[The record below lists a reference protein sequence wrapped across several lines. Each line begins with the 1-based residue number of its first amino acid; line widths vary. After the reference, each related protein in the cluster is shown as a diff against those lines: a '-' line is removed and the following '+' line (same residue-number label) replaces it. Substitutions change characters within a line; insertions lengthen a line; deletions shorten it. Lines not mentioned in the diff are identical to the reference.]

1 MNGRSGSAYQGIA
14 IKLIIINV
22 VIFVLQMLTGNML
35 VEHQFGNR
43 LVDIPAITY
52 YLGLIP
58 SMVVK
63 EGYIWQ
69 LFTYMF
75 LHSPQTLFHLF
86 FNMYA
91 LMLFGIPVEQVWG
104 GKRFLQYYLFC
115 GIGAGITILTINL
128 ISGGMGYYIPTIGA
142 SGAVFGLL
150 LAFGILFPNAE
161 LLLFF
166 IIPIKAKYLVVLF
179 GGIELFLELF
189 GGRTSISHLG
199 HLGGLFFG
207 IVFFLIFKK
216 RALRFKTKLYRASAA
231 NQRKSPPKISSRD
244 EKSREESI
252 NQMQQTIMK
261 KLHRGGQK
269 ELTDD
274 EIQYIK
280 YLEIMLGDDAEKSCD
295 DTEYDIESGTCRGCD
310 NRDACFLIETRKF
323 VD

>member
-43 LVDIPAITY
+43 LENIPAITY

-69 LFTYMF
+69 LFTCMF

-161 LLLFF
+161 VLLFF

-207 IVFFLIFKK
+207 IVFFLLFRK
-216 RALRFKTKLYRASAA
+216 RALKFRTKLYRASAGK
-231 NQRKSPPKISSRD
+231 QRKD
-244 EKSREESI
+244 
-252 NQMQQTIMK
+252 
-261 KLHRGGQK
+261 
-269 ELTDD
+269 
-274 EIQYIK
+274 
-280 YLEIMLGDDAEKSCD
+280 
-295 DTEYDIESGTCRGCD
+295 
-310 NRDACFLIETRKF
+310 
-323 VD
+323 